1 MTFPERFLV
10 GQSERRLPVE
20 VAAKED
26 GRGALVRDA
35 FSHSAGKVY
44 RGDTGD
50 IARDHYHRLK
60 VDLELMARAS
70 MSRKARA

>member
-10 GQSERRLPVE
+10 GQGERRLPVE
-20 VAAKED
+20 GAAKED
-26 GRGALVRDA
+26 GRGASVRDA

-44 RGDTGD
+44 RGD

-60 VDLELMARAS
+60 VDLELTARAS